1 MVPNEGKTSDARI
14 ATEAS
19 SVDGANQ
26 DDIVANKF
34 GETVVI
40 NAGTCDG
47 ELDGK
52 EATASHASLIS

>member
-1 MVPNEGKTSDARI
+1 MEERTRDAGS
-14 ATEAS
+14 ATEANS
-19 SVDGANQ
+19 IDGANQ

-47 ELDGK
+47 DLDEKGTTELC
-52 EATASHASLIS
+52 ASPI